1 MENLNN
7 NAYQKV
13 TLITEVREKTSSDS
27 NLDNYLNI
35 DVINQEK
42 PKSDSNLHMNGDVK
56 KQNSS
61 SSDPSHLR
69 ITHHVKF
76 RLTSSEN
83 DLEKCKH
90 EVLAEDELHR
100 SSVAKQESVVQ
111 IQTIED
117 NLTNINECDE
127 TSVTKNSSVHR
138 DSEDDESSQ
147 KKCIVFEPHYM
158 KNNEKNKSMSQINRT
173 NSGSSSPKN
182 NRFSVVS
189 SSSEFNLNIASGFA
203 DEVTNEFLNLLRRKE
218 PLLSS

>member
-27 NLDNYLNI
+27 NLDNYLHI
-35 DVINQEK
+35 DVNNQEK

-83 DLEKCKH
+83 DLEKCKY
-90 EVLAEDELHR
+90 EVLADDVLQR
-100 SSVAKQESVVQ
+100 SCVAKQESVVQ

-117 NLTNINECDE
+117 NLTNDSDE
-127 TSVTKNSSVHR
+127 QSVTKNSGVQCHS
-138 DSEDDESSQ
+138 DDDEFSQ
-147 KKCIVFEPHYM
+147 NNCDVFEPHYI
-158 KNNEKNKSMSQINRT
+158 KNNEKNKSMSQLNKI
-173 NSGSSSPKN
+173 NSGSSSSKN
-182 NRFSVVS
+182 NRLSVLS
-189 SSSEFNLNIASGFA
+189 STSEFNLNIASGFA
-203 DEVTNEFLNLLRRKE
+203 DEVTIEFLNLLKRNE
-218 PLLSS
+218 PLLSSQ